1 MALRK
6 EKTKVFGGKKY
17 ERAGQSPAKN
27 AKELKKLQAWA
38 DLQRRVNNR
47 NVRIVKEENGYEAYI
62 SVARRK

>member
-27 AKELKKLQAWA
+27 AKELKKLQA
-38 DLQRRVNNR
+38 
-47 NVRIVKEENGYEAYI
+47 
-62 SVARRK
+62 